1 MNVLAKMSDRVAS
14 NAMPTLK
21 SIRIAVIDD
30 HPMFRQSVV
39 RMLKGVDGIE
49 VVGEGRTAAD
59 ALKVAKELVPDVM
72 LLDLRLP
79 GGGTEAVASISRVCP
94 SVRTVVLT
102 ASENEQDIALALKAG
117 ARGYIMTSS
126 SGREVVETVR
136 AVSRGDSRTAPKL
149 APRLLITNG
158 ERIKTI
164 ANDNLR
170 DLDFPEE

>member
-1 MNVLAKMSDRVAS
+1 MNVLANMSNRVAR
-14 NAMPTLK
+14 NVMTTLK

-30 HPMFRQSVV
+30 HAVFRRSLV

-49 VVGEGRTAAD
+49 VVGEGRTSAD

-102 ASENEQDIALALKAG
+102 DSENERDIALAVQAG
-117 ARGYIMTSS
+117 ARGYIMTST

-136 AVSRGDSRTAPKL
+136 AVSRGGSRAAPRL

-164 ANDNLR
+164 ANDSLR
-170 DLDFPEE
+170 DLDFREE